1 MHRDI
6 STHWTMI
13 PGAFVDF
20 FGAHQDLL
28 WIGVVLLDLAFTL
41 LMFRLFGKTGLYAVI
56 VLNVMLCNVQG
67 PKLTQVFGMTTS
79 LGVIL
84 YSGIYFATDLLGE
97 RYSRREAGRA
107 VLIGFVANLFMVLTM
122 SLSLLFEPT
131 PEGGKATEIAT
142 QAHDSLSFMFDF
154 TPRFVFGSML
164 AYLISQSHDV
174 WFFHM
179 MKKATRGKHLWL
191 RNCLST
197 LVSQVI
203 DTAIYSIVVWWAILD
218 LRTALYLA
226 GVKYIFKFIIALL
239 DTPFVY
245 WARRWDTTAT
255 DWSDSAAADSGCNFS
270 RN

>member
-1 MHRDI
+1 
-6 STHWTMI
+6 MI
-13 PGAFVDF
+13 PNGFVELF
-20 FGAHQDLL
+20 AANQSLL
-28 WIGVVLLDLAFTL
+28 WLLVVLADLTFTVI
-41 LMFRLFGKTGLYAVI
+41 MFRIFGKSGLYAVI
-56 VLNVMLCNVQG
+56 VLNVILCNIQG

-107 VLIGFVANLFMVLTM
+107 VLIGFAANLFMVATM

-131 PEGGKATEIAT
+131 QAGGKATEIAT
-142 QAHDSLSFMFDF
+142 QAHDALSFMFGF

-164 AYLISQSHDV
+164 AYLVSQTYDV

-179 MKKATRGKHLWL
+179 MKNATKGKHLWL

-197 LVSQVI
+197 LVSQII
-203 DTAIYSIVVWWAILD
+203 DTLIYSLVVWWAVLD

-226 GVKYIFKFIIALL
+226 GVKYIFKFIIAIL
-239 DTPFVY
+239 DTPFIY
-245 WARRWDTTAT
+245 WARRWDTSKT
-255 DWSDSAAADSGCNFS
+255 DWSDPAGSDA
-270 RN
+270 